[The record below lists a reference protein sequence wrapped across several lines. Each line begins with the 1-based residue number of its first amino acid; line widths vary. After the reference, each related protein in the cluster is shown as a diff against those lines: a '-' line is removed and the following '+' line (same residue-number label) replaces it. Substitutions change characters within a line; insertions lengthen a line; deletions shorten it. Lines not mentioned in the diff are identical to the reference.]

1 VISSNFIFSDR
12 KSEDI
17 DKSIRVIKFGRGTKS
32 DGVRLS
38 EQTNAAFIISK
49 VIPGS
54 FSDPTLAAAISPI
67 QKLPTLIGRR
77 A

>member
-1 VISSNFIFSDR
+1 
-12 KSEDI
+12 
-17 DKSIRVIKFGRGTKS
+17 
-32 DGVRLS
+32 VRLS